1 MFRNGNRLREYI
13 ENSIHVR
20 VVSPQPITPTC
31 TLRPLAAA
39 VIGRHNITG
48 ADIGIHLLFPFILG
62 LKFFPLHKILSHYI
76 FRESCCSFVL
86 LENLLWINYPT
97 VEDPPPKRTLPSF
110 PWIGRRT
117 FKCSLCIFSLNPLL
131 FDRKPY
137 HGDGVKNLKKILSD
151 LLVGVDFCSGCT
163 ISCIIYSVFSF
174 LFFYFFRLIWR
185 FSFNR
190 LVYCICISQLLVLP
204 HMIR

>member
-97 VEDPPPKRTLPSF
+97 VEDPP
-110 PWIGRRT
+110 
-117 FKCSLCIFSLNPLL
+117 LNALFLL
-131 FDRKPY
+131 FLESVEERS
-137 HGDGVKNLKKILSD
+137 NALSA
-151 LLVGVDFCSGCT
+151 
-163 ISCIIYSVFSF
+163 YSVSTLFSS
-174 LFFYFFRLIWR
+174 IG
-185 FSFNR
+185 NR
-190 LVYCICISQLLVLP
+190 TTVTVSKI
-204 HMIR
+204 